1 VPPLIDLTGQRFGRL
16 VVLERD
22 GTRSRRTTW
31 LCQCECG
38 NTHVTTTSYLRS
50 DAPHSCGCLVKEKRE
65 RAKWKHGQYGTR
77 LYHIWDNMK
86 RRCNSS
92 QRPDFF
98 RYGGRGITLCS
109 EWFEFRPFY
118 DWAIANGYN
127 DRLQIDRADNNKGYS
142 PDNCRWV
149 TGKANCRNKRTNRF
163 ITYNGEIKTL
173 KDWSEILGINYRTL
187 RKRLGKCG
195 WSIEKAFTTP
205 IDRRYSHARGA
216 HK

>member
-1 VPPLIDLTGQRFGRL
+1 MPPLINLTGQRFGRL

>member
-1 VPPLIDLTGQRFGRL
+1 MPPLIDLAGQRFGRL

-22 GTRSRRTTW
+22 GTRCKRTTW
-31 LCQCECG
+31 LCQCDCG
-38 NTHVTTTSYLRS
+38 NTYVTTTSYLRS
-50 DAPHSCGCLVKEKRE
+50 NATHSCGCLAKENRK
-65 RAKWKHGQYGTR
+65 KLKLKHGQHGTR

-86 RRCNSS
+86 RRCNNP

-118 DWAIANGYN
+118 DWAMANGYSGE
-127 DRLQIDRADNNKGYS
+127 LQLDRADNNKGYS

-149 TGKANCRNKRTNRF
+149 TGKANCRNKKTNRF
-163 ITYNGEIKTL
+163 ITYNGETKTL

-216 HK
+216 H